1 MWYCKLKALIIK
13 GRLGRWLF
21 NFLSNRKQ
29 QVVVNGVSSSVTSVI
44 SGVPQGTVLGPIL
57 FLIYISDIG
66 KNINAMKQIYVDDTK
81 IKKTVKTEE
90 DVEDLQ
96 DDLE

>member
-1 MWYCKLKALIIK
+1 M
-13 GRLGRWLF
+13 
-21 NFLSNRKQ
+21 
-29 QVVVNGVSSSVTSVI
+29 
-44 SGVPQGTVLGPIL
+44 GPIL